1 MTDAKSPAELA
12 DQAAEAIRAL
22 NHKLISGGLT
32 YPADAYDTIG
42 TLRTLADR
50 LPQSLGLIARWL
62 GQEHDR
68 GAIGH
73 DSGGDAGEY
82 ILATADAL
90 GRAQED
96 AELLAAALD
105 VAQQAAGGLKAV
117 S

>member
-1 MTDAKSPAELA
+1 MTDEKPPAELA

-22 NHKLISGGLT
+22 NHKLISGGLA

-42 TLRTLADR
+42 ALRTLADR

-62 GQEHDR
+62 GYEHDR
-68 GAIGH
+68 CAITH
-73 DSGGDAGEY
+73 DSGDAGEY

-105 VAQQAAGGLKAV
+105 GAQQAAGGLKAAG
-117 S
+117 